1 MRELGFTLTE
11 LIATIVIAGIL
22 AAVALPRWR
31 GETGFEER
39 QFRDET
45 VAALRLAQKSAI
57 AARRRVCATFLPGSA
72 SFSVAGAFADVNCS
86 GLSAT
91 ALIGPSGHPLVVSA
105 SNGATYSGQ
114 PASLIFD
121 PAGRP
126 DISATFTVTGLANL
140 PIRVAAE
147 TGYVH

>member
-1 MRELGFTLTE
+1 MRELGFTLVE
-11 LIATIVIAGIL
+11 LITVIVIAGIL
-22 AAVALPRWR
+22 AAVALPRWH

-57 AARRRVCATFLPGSA
+57 ATRRRVCAAFTANTA
-72 SFSVAGAFADVNCS
+72 SFSLAGAFADGGC
-86 GLSAT
+86 GGGGAT
-91 ALIGPSGHPLVVSA
+91 ALVGTNGRALVVTG

-114 PASLIFD
+114 PGSLTFD
-121 PAGRP
+121 PKGRP
-126 DISATFTVTGLANL
+126 NMSATFTVNGLPSV
-140 PIRVAAE
+140 PIRVEAE